1 MAWAGC
7 LCFDTSANID
17 SRPWILVSLY
27 SSTIQLWDYRM
38 GTLIDRF
45 EGHEG
50 SVRCV
55 DFHPTQPLF
64 VSGGDDYSIKVW
76 SLDTRKCL
84 FTLSGHLDYVRTVFF
99 HHDLPWIISASDD
112 QTVRIW
118 NWQNRQ
124 EIACLTG
131 HNHYVMCAQ
140 FHPSEDLIVSASL
153 DQTVRVWDISGLRQK
168 HSAPQQGNMY
178 EDQFNRQQI
187 PQQDIFGNTDAIVK
201 YILEGHDRGVNWASF
216 HPRLPLIVSGS
227 DDRQVKLWRMSDS
240 RAWEVDTCRGHTHNV
255 LSCLFHPT
263 QDLIISVGED
273 KTIRVWDLN
282 KRTPV
287 KQFKRDNDRFWM
299 VCSHPHIN
307 LFAACH
313 DSGVMVFKLDRERPA
328 QTLSQDQLYYI
339 NNEKQVQV
347 FDYQR
352 QVSSLPMLSLKKIG
366 NAWTNLRSLSY
377 NPSSRSILV
386 TTGDQYAL
394 IALPKDVT
402 GAIEPTDYKL
412 GDGNFATFIARNRF
426 VVYTSSSQ
434 TLEVKDL
441 DNTTTKS
448 IKLPGSVKDVVSA
461 GPGTVLLLKA
471 NSVVHYDAQQR
482 KVFAEVQVNNVKY
495 VSWSL
500 DGQYLAFLSK
510 HTITIV
516 NKKLEVIT
524 SMHETIR
531 IKSAAWE
538 ETGVL
543 FYSTLNHIKYTLLNG
558 DNGIIKTLEDTL
570 YITKVSGRDVYTLNR
585 KGEVE
590 IVKIDSTEYRFKKAL
605 VNKNFYEVLRL
616 IKTSKLVGQNI
627 IAYLQKSG
635 YPEVALQFVQDPQ
648 TKFDLAIE
656 CGNIEIALEEAKTL
670 NNAQIW
676 EKLGKEALKQ
686 GNTAVVEL
694 VYQTQQHFDK
704 LSFLYLISGDFN
716 KLGKMQIIAEQRGH
730 IGSFIQNTIYNNDTL
745 KRAELFAQAGNY
757 SLAYAVA
764 KTNGHHELAESILEQ
779 AGVSADDIDLPQ
791 SKPVVRP
798 QPVTTSGVSNW
809 PLKAAEPSYFE
820 KAIAGQLE
828 DMEIV
833 EETPDEETVTSP
845 KSGVSAFEEP
855 MFDDEDF
862 AQEDG
867 GWDLDDEDLEVDVD
881 NEEELEVAE
890 GTVLTGE
897 VGHWYRNSKLAA
909 VHVAAGSF
917 DTAAQV
923 LNRQIGAVNF
933 EPLRSR
939 FLQVYGASKLVLPGS
954 EGYPPVNVF
963 IRSDSEEE
971 ELNKVL
977 PFIPGIDEITKTIN
991 EGFKNF
997 KANNLEAAIE
1007 SFRHVIYTVAV
1018 LAVDNVDD
1026 EDKAKEALSLARE
1039 YILGLSIELERRSLA
1054 PEDIQRNLELAAYF
1068 SRAGLIP
1075 NHRVNALQVA
1085 MSQSFKHKNFAS
1097 ASYFAS
1103 EFLKIVTSGPRAE
1116 QAQKIKA
1123 KSDTIG
1129 RDAIEIDF
1137 DQDAEFDIC
1146 AATYTPIYKGTPH
1159 VSDPF
1164 TGAKYHSS
1172 EKGKLDK
1179 IVGISTI
1186 GATSSGLKIRLN

>member
-1 MAWAGC
+1 
-7 LCFDTSANID
+7 
-17 SRPWILVSLY
+17 
-27 SSTIQLWDYRM
+27 M

-124 EIACLTG
+124 EITCLTG
-131 HNHYVMCAQ
+131 HNHYVMSAQ

-168 HSAPQQGNMY
+168 HSAPQNNFY
-178 EDQFNRQQI
+178 EEQYNRQQI
-187 PQQDIFGNTDAIVK
+187 PQQDIFGNTDAVVK

-227 DDRQVKLWRMSDS
+227 DDRQVKLWRMSETK
-240 RAWEVDTCRGHTHNV
+240 AWEVDTCRGHTHNV
-255 LSCLFHPT
+255 LSVLFHPT

-273 KTIRVWDLN
+273 KTIRIWDLN

-328 QTLSQDQLYYI
+328 HALFQNQLYYI

-347 FDYQR
+347 FDYNS

-366 NAWTNLRSLSY
+366 NTWSNFRSLSY

-386 TTGDQYAL
+386 TTGEQYAL

-402 GAIEPTDYKL
+402 GAIEPQDLKL

-426 VVYTSSSQ
+426 VVYTKSTQS
-434 TLEVKDL
+434 LEVKDL
-441 DNTTTKS
+441 DNTTTKA
-448 IKLPGSVKDVVSA
+448 IKLDSSVRDVVAA
-461 GPGTVLLLKA
+461 GPGTVLLLKN
-471 NSVVHYDAQQR
+471 NSVVHYDVQQK
-482 KVFAEVQVNNVKY
+482 KVLSELQVNNVKY

-500 DGQYLAFLSK
+500 DGQFLALLSK
-510 HTITIV
+510 HSITIV
-516 NKKLEVIT
+516 NKKLELIT

-558 DNGIIKTLEDTL
+558 DNGIIKTLENTL

-585 KGEVE
+585 DGEVE
-590 IVKIDSTEYRFKKAL
+590 IIKIDSTEYRFKKAL

-648 TKFDLAIE
+648 TKFELALE
-656 CGNIEIALEEAKTL
+656 CGNLEVGLQEAKTL

-676 EKLGKEALKQ
+676 EKLGKEALRQ
-686 GNTAVVEL
+686 GNTSIVEL
-694 VYQTQQHFDK
+694 VYQTQHSFDK
-704 LSFLYLISGDFN
+704 LSFLYLISGDFG
-716 KLGKMQIIAEQRGH
+716 KLNKMQAIAEQRGD
-730 IGSFIQNTIYNNDTL
+730 IGSFIQNTIYNNSTE
-745 KRAELFAQAGNY
+745 KRAELFAQAGNF
-757 SLAYAVA
+757 SLAYAIA
-764 KTNGHHELAESILEQ
+764 KTNGHHDLAASILEQ
-779 AGVSADDIDLPQ
+779 AGVAEEDVDLPALEPT
-791 SKPVVRP
+791 SRP
-798 QPVTTSGVSNW
+798 QPVTSGTVSNW
-809 PLKAAEPSYFE
+809 PLKPAEPSYFE
-820 KAIAGQLE
+820 KAITGQLE
-828 DMEIV
+828 DMDLINDAPDAG
-833 EETPDEETVTSP
+833 EEDEEKP
-845 KSGVSAFEEP
+845 KTTGSAFVDEP
-855 MFDDEDF
+855 MFDDEEF
-862 AQEDG
+862 GEQEDG
-867 GWDLDDEDLEVDVD
+867 WDMGDEDLEVEDD
-881 NEEELEVAE
+881 EEEFEVVDGAAIS
-890 GTVLTGE
+890 GE
-897 VGHWYRNSKLAA
+897 LGNWARNSKLAA
-909 VHVAAGSF
+909 CHVAAGSF
-917 DTAAQV
+917 DTAAQF

-939 FLQVYGASKLVLPGS
+939 FLQVYGASKLSLPGS
-954 EGYPPVNVF
+954 EGLSPISTY
-963 IRSDSEEE
+963 IRSDAEEDDVT
-971 ELNKVL
+971 KVL
-977 PFIPGIDEITKTIN
+977 PFIPGFDEVSQTIN
-991 EGFKNF
+991 EGFKHF
-997 KANNLEAAIE
+997 KSNDLEASIE
-1007 SFRHVIYTVAV
+1007 SFRKVIYIIAV
-1018 LAVDNVDD
+1018 LAVDNADD
-1026 EDKAKEALSLARE
+1026 EEKAKEALSLSRE
-1039 YILGLSIELERRSLA
+1039 YILGLSIELQRRALDA
-1054 PEDIQRNLELAAYF
+1054 EDVQRNLELAAYF
-1068 SRAGLIP
+1068 TKTGLIP
-1075 NHRVNALQVA
+1075 QHRVHALKLA
-1085 MSQSFKHKNFAS
+1085 MNQAFKVKNYAS

-1103 EFLKIVTSGPRAE
+1103 EFLEIVPSGPRAE
-1116 QAQKIKA
+1116 QPQKIKA
-1123 KSDTIG
+1123 KSDTIA
-1129 RDAIEIDF
+1129 RDAIEINF
-1137 DQDAEFDIC
+1137 DQDADFDIC
-1146 AATYTPIYKGTPH
+1146 AATYTPIYKGA
-1159 VSDPF
+1159 PF
-1164 TGAKYHSS
+1164 VADALTGAKYQPS

-1179 IVGISTI
+1179 IALVTAI
-1186 GATSSGLKIRLN
+1186 GAPASGLKIRIK

>member
-1 MAWAGC
+1 
-7 LCFDTSANID
+7 
-17 SRPWILVSLY
+17 
-27 SSTIQLWDYRM
+27 M

-76 SLDTRKCL
+76 SLDTRKCI

-131 HNHYVMCAQ
+131 HNHYVMSAQ

-168 HSAPQQGNMY
+168 HSAPQNNFY
-178 EDQFNRQQI
+178 EDQYNRQQI
-187 PQQDIFGNTDAIVK
+187 PQQDIFGNTDAVVK
-201 YILEGHDRGVNWASF
+201 YILEGHDRGVNWATF

-227 DDRQVKLWRMSDS
+227 DDRQVKLWRMSETK
-240 RAWEVDTCRGHTHNV
+240 AWEVDTCRGHTHNV

-299 VCSHPHIN
+299 VASHPHIN

-328 QTLSQDQLYYI
+328 HAVFQNQLYYV

-347 FDYQR
+347 FDYDR

-366 NAWTNLRSLSY
+366 NAWTNFRALSY

-386 TTGDQYAL
+386 TTGEQYAL

-402 GAIEPTDYKL
+402 GAIEPQDLKL

-426 VVYTSSSQ
+426 VVFNKSTQS
-434 TLEVKDL
+434 LDVKDL
-441 DNTTTKS
+441 DNTTTKA
-448 IKLPGSVKDVVSA
+448 IKLDNKVKDVVAA
-461 GPGTVLLLKA
+461 GPGTVLLLKT
-471 NSVVHYDAQQR
+471 NSVVHYDAQQK
-482 KVFAEVQVNNVKY
+482 KVLAEVQVNNVKY
-495 VSWSL
+495 VTWSL
-500 DGQYLAFLSK
+500 DGQYLALLSK

-516 NKKLEVIT
+516 NKKLEVVT

-570 YITKVSGRDVYTLNR
+570 YITRVSGRDVYTLNR
-585 KGEVE
+585 SGEVE

-616 IKTSKLVGQNI
+616 IKSSKLVGQNI

-635 YPEVALQFVQDPQ
+635 YPEVALQFVEDPQ
-648 TKFDLAIE
+648 TKFELALE
-656 CGNIEIALEEAKTL
+656 CGNLEVALQEAKVL

-676 EKLGKEALKQ
+676 EKLGKEALRQ
-686 GNTAVVEL
+686 GNTLIVEL
-694 VYQTQQHFDK
+694 VYQTQHSFDK
-704 LSFLYLISGDFN
+704 LSFLYLISGDFG
-716 KLGKMQIIAEQRGH
+716 KLEKMQAIAEQRGD
-730 IGSFIQNTIYNNDTL
+730 IGSFIQNTVYNNSTE
-745 KRAELFAQAGNY
+745 KRAQFFAESGNF
-757 SLAYAVA
+757 SLAYATA
-764 KTNGHHELAESILEQ
+764 KTNGHDELAASILEQ
-779 AGVSADDIDLPQ
+779 AGVDAADIDLPALA
-791 SKPVVRP
+791 PVTRP
-798 QPVTTSGVSNW
+798 QPMISGGVANW
-809 PLKAAEPSYFE
+809 PMKPAEPSYFE
-820 KAIAGQLE
+820 KAIMGQLE
-828 DMEIV
+828 ELELA
-833 EETPDEETVTSP
+833 EEVPEEEEEKKP
-845 KSGVSAFEEP
+845 KTAASAFDEAL
-855 MFDDEDF
+855 FDDAALGEDE
-862 AQEDG
+862 EDG
-867 GWDLDDEDLEVDVD
+867 GWDMGD
-881 NEEELEVAE
+881 EELEVEDDAE
-890 GTVLTGE
+890 EEFEVLDGSAIAGE
-897 VGHWYRNSKLAA
+897 LGYWARNSKLAA

-917 DTAAQV
+917 DTAAQF
-923 LNRQIGAVNF
+923 LNRQVGAVNF
-933 EPLRSR
+933 GPLRAR
-939 FLQVYGASKLVLPGS
+939 FHQVYGASKLSLPGS
-954 EGYPPVNVF
+954 EGLPSITAY
-963 IRSDSEEE
+963 IRSDVEEDDVT
-971 ELNKVL
+971 KVL
-977 PFIPGIDEITKTIN
+977 PFIPGVDEISKTIN
-991 EGFKNF
+991 EGFKHF
-997 KANNLEAAIE
+997 KANKLELAIE
-1007 SFRHVIYTVAV
+1007 SFRKVIYIVAV
-1018 LAVDNVDD
+1018 LAVDNADD
-1026 EDKAKEALSLARE
+1026 EDKAKEGLALARE
-1039 YILGLSIELERRSLA
+1039 YILGLTIELERRKV
-1054 PEDIQRNLELAAYF
+1054 ETDDVQRNLELAAYF
-1068 SRAGLIP
+1068 TRTGLIP
-1075 NHRVNALQVA
+1075 QHRVNALQVA
-1085 MSQSFKHKNFAS
+1085 MNQSFKHKNYAS

-1103 EFLKIVTSGPRAE
+1103 EFLKIVTSGARAE
-1116 QAQKIKA
+1116 QAQKIKTR
-1123 KSDTIG
+1123 SDTVA
-1129 RDAIEIDF
+1129 RDAIEINF
-1137 DQDAEFDIC
+1137 DQDAQFDIC
-1146 AATYTPIYKGTPH
+1146 AATLTPIYHGGPH
-1159 VSDPF
+1159 VSCGL
-1164 TGAKYHSS
+1164 TGAKYQPS

-1179 IVGISTI
+1179 ISLVTSI
-1186 GATSSGLKIRLN
+1186 GAPSSGLKLRVQ